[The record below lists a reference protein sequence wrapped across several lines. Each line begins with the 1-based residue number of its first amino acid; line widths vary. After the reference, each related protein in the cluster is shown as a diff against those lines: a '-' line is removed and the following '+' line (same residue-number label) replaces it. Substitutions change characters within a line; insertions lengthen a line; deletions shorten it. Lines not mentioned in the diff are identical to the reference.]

1 MLSVPSVAACRRT
14 SSSTP
19 RPPTT
24 CWRRGSLR
32 YRFVEVDDTTLAPI
46 KPSGAPI
53 HEGEVGWPLADTIEW
68 LESRGVEVVE
78 LDAADAT
85 DA

>member
-1 MLSVPSVAACRRT
+1 MQTNELINTAAADYLLET
-14 SSSTP
+14 
-19 RPPTT
+19 
-24 CWRRGSLR
+24 GSLR
-32 YRFVEVDDTTLAPI
+32 YRFVEIDDTTLAPV

-53 HEGEVGWPLADTIEW
+53 REGDVGWPLADTVEW

-78 LDAADAT
+78 LDDAT